1 MQEHLTIEQAVARI
15 APLDAAAVRAAEERQ
30 KGLLKPVGSLGE
42 LEALSIRLAGIT
54 GKVKNSIDR
63 RVHLLFGSDH
73 GVYDEGVSGSPQYFT
88 RVLMEFYAADVGCG
102 INVLC
107 RRAGVDLRLFDLG
120 VRDLGPTPRVDA
132 SCKLMPRGTE
142 NFARGRAMTPETA
155 RRAVEFGIEC
165 AGRAREEGYQILG
178 AGEVGMGNTTPAAAC
193 IMAALDSRDSALVGR
208 GGGLTDAAFETKKR
222 VILGAL
228 DRHRP
233 DPQDALDIL
242 SCVGGLDLAAMTGV
256 FLGSAAYRVPAVVDG
271 VIAIAAAL
279 LASRIAPLSREFLIA
294 SHRSVE
300 PAYAAVAEAMGLHP
314 LVTLGMRLG
323 EGTGCPIA
331 MQIVDDALTV
341 MNEMGTF
348 AEVSLESEYRE
359 VLKQ

>member
-1 MQEHLTIEQAVARI
+1 MRVELARGYGRVTVDEDI
-15 APLDAAAVRAAEERQ
+15 DPGTMSPYQHGEVFVTDDGAE
-30 KGLLKPVGSLGE
+30 
-42 LEALSIRLAGIT
+42 T
-54 GKVKNSIDR
+54 
-63 RVHLLFGSDH
+63 
-73 GVYDEGVSGSPQYFT
+73 
-88 RVLMEFYAADVGCG
+88 
-102 INVLC
+102 
-107 RRAGVDLRLFDLG
+107 DLDLG
-120 VRDLGPTPRVDA
+120 HYERFID
-132 SCKLMPRGTE
+132 
-142 NFARGRAMTPETA
+142 
-155 RRAVEFGIEC
+155 I
-165 AGRAREEGYQILG
+165 
-178 AGEVGMGNTTPAAAC
+178 
-193 IMAALDSRDSALVGR
+193 
-208 GGGLTDAAFETKKR
+208 
-222 VILGAL
+222 
-228 DRHRP
+228 RP

-256 FLGSAAYRVPAVVDG
+256 FLGSAAYRIPAVVDG

-279 LASRIAPLSREFLIA
+279 LASRIAPLSQEFLIA

-359 VLKQ
+359 VLKP